1 MVPKGYDPRLFTRRQ
16 VLRGGSA
23 LTAFAAMG
31 GLSALLAACGEGD
44 AIDEGAEPG
53 EDFTGRLGVLIG
65 THMDPIKQILGQHE
79 AAVGFAPNVE
89 EVTTPD
95 LRSKLTTSF
104 LAQSSPWDAVFVTA
118 ELGAELGTRGWLTN
132 SSIFMDERVRPEG
145 DLLTRGMGAVEV
157 GEDTLAVPWT
167 MGSQLLHWNKQLME
181 QAGLDPDA
189 PTDWHS
195 TPNSW
200 DTFVE
205 YAKAMTG
212 ERDGVQYYGYTDAW
226 ADKHVLWTWGGMLNM
241 HGGSFLDEESQPAWN
256 SEAGVEALQ
265 KLYDLLHT
273 HQVIDPAVTTYTW
286 VFDATP
292 GFFEGTRGMFIS
304 WPFVAGVAALPDA
317 SQIAGHSAFAPNP
330 AVETSG
336 SVDGSEFFGVPVYS
350 KNKDEAWRLLDLIS
364 SREGQRVV
372 AMGGWGSIYNGIL
385 QEPDIVEAFPF
396 YPALAK
402 AYEYPVD
409 GGWSEDRPRWTQMLA
424 DEIHEVLADRKSPRQ
439 ALDDAAAAASEARRQ
454 DES

>member
-1 MVPKGYDPRLFTRRQ
+1 MTPKGYEPRLYTRRQ
-16 VLRGGSA
+16 MLGGS
-23 LTAFAAMG
+23 
-31 GLSALLAACGEGD
+31 SALLALSAMGGMSALLSACASD
-44 AIDEGAEPG
+44 DPIDEGSEPG
-53 EDFTGRLGVLIG
+53 EDFTGELGVLIG
-65 THMDPIKQILGQHE
+65 THMDPVKQLLEQHQG
-79 AAVGFAPNVE
+79 AVGFAPDIE

-132 SSIFMDERVRPEG
+132 ASTFMNERVRTED

-157 GEDTLAVPWT
+157 DENTLAVPWT
-167 MGSQLLHWNKQLME
+167 MGSQLLHWNRQLME

-189 PTDWHS
+189 PMDWHS

-256 SEAGVEALQ
+256 SDAGVEALQ
-265 KLYDLLHT
+265 KLYDLMHT
-273 HQVIDPAVTTYTW
+273 HRVIDPAVNTYTW

-304 WPFVAGVAALPDA
+304 WPFVAGVAAIPEA

-350 KNKDEAWRLLDLIS
+350 ENKDEAWRLLDLIS

-372 AMGGWGSIYNGIL
+372 AMGGWGSIYSGIL

-424 DEIHEVLADRKSPRQ
+424 DEIHEVLADRKPPRQ
-439 ALDDAAAAASEARRQ
+439 ALDDAASAAVEARNQ

>member
-1 MVPKGYDPRLFTRRQ
+1 MVPKSNRPHHFTRRQ
-16 VLRGGSA
+16 VLGGGSA

-31 GLSALLAACGEGD
+31 GLSALVAACGGGD
-44 AIDEGAEPG
+44 PIDEGAEPG
-53 EDFTGRLGVLIG
+53 TDFTGALGVLIG
-65 THMDPIKQILGQHE
+65 THMDPVKALLEQHQ
-79 AAVGFAPNVE
+79 ASVGFAPTVE

-118 ELGAELGTRGWLTN
+118 ELGVELGNRGWLTN
-132 SSIFMDERVRPEG
+132 ASIFMDEAVRTES
-145 DLLTRGMGAVEV
+145 DLLTRGLGAVELD
-157 GEDTLAVPWT
+157 GNTLAAPWT
-167 MGSQLLHWNKQLME
+167 MGSQLLHWNKRMME

-189 PTDWHS
+189 PSNWHA

-212 ERDGVQYYGYTDAW
+212 ERDGTQYYGYTDAW
-226 ADKHVLWTWGGMLNM
+226 AGTHVLWTWGGMLNM
-241 HGGSFLDEESQPAWN
+241 HGGSFLDEEQQPSWN
-256 SEAGVEALQ
+256 SEEGVEALQ

-273 HQVIDPAVTTYTW
+273 HQVVDPAVTTYTW

-304 WPFVAGVAALPDA
+304 WPFVAGVAAIPDA

-330 AVETSG
+330 AVVTSG
-336 SVDGSEFFGVPVYS
+336 SVDGSEFFGVPVYAE
-350 KNKDEAWRLLDLIS
+350 NKDEAWRLIEFIT

-372 AMGGWGSIYNGIL
+372 AMGGWGSIYSGVL

-424 DEIHEVLADRKSPRQ
+424 DEIHEVLAGNKSPKQ
-439 ALDDAAAAASEARRQ
+439 ALDDAAAAATEARRQ
-454 DES
+454 DEE